1 MNGTYSATGVILNQ
15 VGAPTGVTNP
25 AAAFA
30 GGNVQIPVSAVTGS
44 GKTFTLWFKTASSG
58 ILMSKN
64 LNASGGANT
73 SYNPFLY
80 VGTDGKLRG
89 EVFGAPIAPITTGQ
103 AVNDNKWH
111 HVILAVAATTQTL
124 YLDGVKVG
132 TKTGSSVNDT
142 WGPAYAYIGTGAASS
157 AYWPGTTGTWMP
169 FNGSIDEVAI
179 YNTVFT
185 DANVAAQDN
194 PAPAAGLVTPTYDY
208 RGNMTGLNGDTYTY
222 DSAGR
227 HLTTVHGT
235 TTVTYMRDATNTV
248 VTRTDSAT
256 GVTTRYSGDAVLN
269 TSNTVIER
277 TMTLPGGVLVTKRA
291 AGDVWSYPNIH
302 GDVVATANATGVK
315 QGTTLAYDPHGNT
328 TALPDNSNGNWDYG
342 WVGNNSKGTE
352 HATGLVVNIE
362 MGARIYN
369 PTLGRFLS
377 VDPIEGGT
385 TTNDYGYVGDPINQF
400 DLTGECG
407 TWGNPFKKC
416 SKGHKGPV
424 GFLGGKFSEAGRWVK
439 ENRWQIAGWAVAAIC
454 IAGTGGF
461 GAGACAL
468 AGISLAGAKSA
479 YSFKRNGGA
488 RGTFWRDTAVNFG
501 TAALM
506 TLAGSPFGENRYLN
520 ALFVLP
526 TQGAC
531 SSVPACARP

>member
-1 MNGTYSATGVILNQ
+1 MVPREILLR
-15 VGAPTGVTNP
+15 APWKCSLHQSKVLQE
-25 AAAFA
+25 
-30 GGNVQIPVSAVTGS
+30 VQA
-44 GKTFTLWFKTASSG
+44 L
-58 ILMSKN
+58 
-64 LNASGGANT
+64 
-73 SYNPFLY
+73 
-80 VGTDGKLRG
+80 
-89 EVFGAPIAPITTGQ
+89 
-103 AVNDNKWH
+103 
-111 HVILAVAATTQTL
+111 
-124 YLDGVKVG
+124 
-132 TKTGSSVNDT
+132 
-142 WGPAYAYIGTGAASS
+142 
-157 AYWPGTTGTWMP
+157 
-169 FNGSIDEVAI
+169 
-179 YNTVFT
+179 
-185 DANVAAQDN
+185 
-194 PAPAAGLVTPTYDY
+194 
-208 RGNMTGLNGDTYTY
+208 
-222 DSAGR
+222 
-227 HLTTVHGT
+227 
-235 TTVTYMRDATNTV
+235 
-248 VTRTDSAT
+248 
-256 GVTTRYSGDAVLN
+256 
-269 TSNTVIER
+269 
-277 TMTLPGGVLVTKRA
+277 
-291 AGDVWSYPNIH
+291 
-302 GDVVATANATGVK
+302 ATGVK
-315 QGTTLAYDPHGNT
+315 QGTTLAYDPYGNT
-328 TALPDNSNGNWDYG
+328 TTLPDNSNGNWDYG

-416 SKGHKGPV
+416 SKGHKGSV

>member
-1 MNGTYSATGVILNQ
+1 M
-15 VGAPTGVTNP
+15 
-25 AAAFA
+25 
-30 GGNVQIPVSAVTGS
+30 
-44 GKTFTLWFKTASSG
+44 
-58 ILMSKN
+58 
-64 LNASGGANT
+64 
-73 SYNPFLY
+73 
-80 VGTDGKLRG
+80 
-89 EVFGAPIAPITTGQ
+89 
-103 AVNDNKWH
+103 
-111 HVILAVAATTQTL
+111 
-124 YLDGVKVG
+124 
-132 TKTGSSVNDT
+132 
-142 WGPAYAYIGTGAASS
+142 
-157 AYWPGTTGTWMP
+157 
-169 FNGSIDEVAI
+169 
-179 YNTVFT
+179 
-185 DANVAAQDN
+185 
-194 PAPAAGLVTPTYDY
+194 TPTYDY

-235 TTVTYMRDATNTV
+235 TAVTYMRDATNTV
-248 VTRTDSAT
+248 VARTDSAT
-256 GVTTRYSGDAVLN
+256 GVTTRYSGDALLN
-269 TSNTVIER
+269 TSSTVIER
-277 TMTLPGGVLVTKRA
+277 TITLPGGVLVTKRT

-315 QGTTLAYDPHGNT
+315 QGTTLAYDPYGNT

-342 WVGNNSKGTE
+342 WVGQNSKGTE
-352 HATGLVVNIE
+352 HATGLNIVIE

-416 SKGHKGPV
+416 GKGHKGSV
-424 GFLGGKFSEAGRWVK
+424 GFLGGKFSEAGRWVNR
-439 ENRWQIAGWAVAAIC
+439 NRWQIAGWAVAAIC

-461 GAGACAL
+461 GVGACAV
-468 AGISLAGAKSA
+468 AGISLAGLKS
-479 YSFKRNGGA
+479 YSSWQRNGGA

-501 TAALM
+501 TAAVT
-506 TLAGSPFGENRYLN
+506 TLAGSAFAGANGIMNDLLPLSKLSPWVERGFN

>member
-1 MNGTYSATGVILNQ
+1 M
-15 VGAPTGVTNP
+15 
-25 AAAFA
+25 
-30 GGNVQIPVSAVTGS
+30 
-44 GKTFTLWFKTASSG
+44 
-58 ILMSKN
+58 
-64 LNASGGANT
+64 
-73 SYNPFLY
+73 
-80 VGTDGKLRG
+80 
-89 EVFGAPIAPITTGQ
+89 
-103 AVNDNKWH
+103 
-111 HVILAVAATTQTL
+111 
-124 YLDGVKVG
+124 
-132 TKTGSSVNDT
+132 
-142 WGPAYAYIGTGAASS
+142 
-157 AYWPGTTGTWMP
+157 
-169 FNGSIDEVAI
+169 
-179 YNTVFT
+179 
-185 DANVAAQDN
+185 
-194 PAPAAGLVTPTYDY
+194 
-208 RGNMTGLNGDTYTY
+208 
-222 DSAGR
+222 
-227 HLTTVHGT
+227 
-235 TTVTYMRDATNTV
+235 
-248 VTRTDSAT
+248 
-256 GVTTRYSGDAVLN
+256 
-269 TSNTVIER
+269 
-277 TMTLPGGVLVTKRA
+277 
-291 AGDVWSYPNIH
+291 
-302 GDVVATANATGVK
+302 
-315 QGTTLAYDPHGNT
+315 
-328 TALPDNSNGNWDYG
+328 
-342 WVGNNSKGTE
+342 
-352 HATGLVVNIE
+352 NIE

-369 PTLGRFLS
+369 PALGRFLS

-385 TTNDYGYVGDPINQF
+385 TTNDYGYVPDVVNQF

-416 SKGHKGPV
+416 GKGHKGSV